1 MKKLFVLVS
10 AVVILLL
17 VPITVSADNGG
28 QADVPGK
35 IIFYEDSSSQKP
47 KESSSS
53 AEGKNESNELTEKPV
68 GRFPNTGEIV
78 RKTSMWIGLGLI
90 LCIVIFLIGKKRRDH
105 DEKES

>member
-1 MKKLFVLVS
+1 MKKLVVLFS
-10 AVVILLL
+10 AVVIFFMI
-17 VPITVSADNGG
+17 PITALADNGG

-53 AEGKNESNELTEKPV
+53 TETKKESSELHEKPV

-78 RKTSMWIGLGLI
+78 KKTSMWIGIGLI
-90 LCIVIFLIGKKRRDH
+90 LCIIIFLIGKKRRDH